1 LVRGKG
7 YTRRGTN
14 KSVNEPKNRT
24 HCVCLSKNAE
34 IVIRKLMNVGIIKK
48 NGISNLI
55 SSALIKTYGESS
67 TMELCKSMVI
77 EEQIKADEHR
87 SRAELWANELDKQ
100 INELREGVKV

>member
-1 LVRGKG
+1 MLLFFF
-7 YTRRGTN
+7 N
-14 KSVNEPKNRT
+14 FF
-24 HCVCLSKNAE
+24 
-34 IVIRKLMNVGIIKK
+34 VIIIRFNFLQIQ